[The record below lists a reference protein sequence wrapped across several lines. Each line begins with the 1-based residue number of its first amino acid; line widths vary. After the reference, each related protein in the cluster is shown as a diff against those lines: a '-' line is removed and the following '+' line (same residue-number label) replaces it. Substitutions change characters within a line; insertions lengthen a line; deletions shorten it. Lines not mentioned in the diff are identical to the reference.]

1 MQTLTE
7 NTVFH
12 ITNGNHFILIFL
24 EYDHHFCNCKRVQY
38 SIKYRQIK
46 YIFVNYEQGIN
57 K

>member
-12 ITNGNHFILIFL
+12 ITNSNHFILIFL